1 MELPSL
7 ALNYREFSVHY
18 EIIGKYSQSYLTS
31 SSSNCS
37 WFMQY
42 KKSDNEESLLL

>member
-18 EIIGKYSQSYLTS
+18 EIIGKYSKSYLT